1 MLLEPAQFKKWRSK
15 LDIVKQV
22 VRRPHPAELAI
33 QASAFVMAKRKRAKT
48 IDVSNPANIES
59 SEFELDDMGS
69 QQ

>member
-48 IDVSNPANIES
+48 IDVSNPTRIQPGTLPISKVASLN
-59 SEFELDDMGS
+59 
-69 QQ
+69 